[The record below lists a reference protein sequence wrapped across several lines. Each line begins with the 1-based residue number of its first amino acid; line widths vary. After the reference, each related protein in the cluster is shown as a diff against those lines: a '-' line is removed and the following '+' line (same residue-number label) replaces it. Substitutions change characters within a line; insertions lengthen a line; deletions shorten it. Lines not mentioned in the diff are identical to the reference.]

1 MSRYKILPKLPVPAL
16 SDTLDRFLTAMKPL
30 TTQTQHSQLIKS
42 TNSFSKREGV
52 YLQNRLL
59 TFAEETDNWASRV
72 WVDTRYLS
80 NRDSLLFTNGKTT
93 LKTRLKWSTHKEM
106 LLAISQHLFSM
117 VRLMETIRDER
128 LPQEMI
134 GRVPQSMSQ
143 YIRLVGGY
151 RVPKPKIDTQVF
163 SPHSKHIIV
172 MYAGRIYRMPV
183 YNPADGNK
191 SLSVEEMYQLLSQVM
206 SSGSEETQSHAP
218 VSLLTA
224 LDRDSWSSA
233 REQLIQ
239 DSSINASSLREIETS
254 LFGLCIDECT
264 NGDDNEIPKMQR
276 FGDIRENFKFYNR
289 WFGLGLLTVFTQ
301 NGYKTWISDH
311 ALLDGVVP
319 YFFDTLPEPGISFD
333 DTKRINSS
341 LNVEQI
347 KWELSQKSLLNLEN
361 AEKQMINWYS
371 DYDVCN
377 VDVKSFGR
385 DLIKNYGVYF
395 HGFIQL
401 AIQLAYYKL
410 YNQLTASYQTVSMR
424 SFREGR
430 LEHPITV
437 SEDMKTFVESM
448 TTSSQSD
455 RERWRLM
462 LRATNTYKL
471 LLSETSGGHVF
482 VKHLQALRYLA
493 EKENLSVDLFHNSHF
508 ELFIEPKLAISSVF
522 TSVPFLG
529 TIPLTNGH
537 FIGYSSTPN
546 HIILTLTTILSRTSV
561 TSTQLCREIVS
572 SLFEMKDILTS
583 QAHTALEDSKL

>member
-206 SSGSEETQSHAP
+206 SSSSEETQSHAP

-264 NGDDNEIPKMQR
+264 NGDDRDSVKR
-276 FGDIRENFKFYNR
+276 VTFGDIRLDCKNYNR
-289 WFGLGLLTVFTQ
+289 WHGLGLQTIFTKDGLEVFFSEHSMIDGILTGFYCTIPKIDSSTTDKLFQFKSAVKVKQ
-301 NGYKTWISDH
+301 LIWEISPRTH
-311 ALLDGVVP
+311 
-319 YFFDTLPEPGISFD
+319 
-333 DTKRINSS
+333 K
-341 LNVEQI
+341 QI
-347 KWELSQKSLLNLEN
+347 KLAKSKLN
-361 AEKQMINWYS
+361 IWYK
-371 DYDVCN
+371 DYDYF
-377 VDVKSFGR
+377 DGDFTEFGR
-385 DLIKNYGVYF
+385 DLFKNYGVYY

-508 ELFIEPKLAISSVF
+508 ELFIEPKLAISSIYS
-522 TSVPFLG
+522 TL
-529 TIPLTNGH
+529 PLSANYPLFNGH
-537 FIGYSSTPN
+537 FVGLHPKSDSIY
-546 HIILTLTTILSRTSV
+546 IFITTITSRSPKTSF
-561 TSTQLCREIVS
+561 QLYTEIVS
-572 SLFEMKDILTS
+572 TLSVLRDLMETEGCI
-583 QAHTALEDSKL
+583 E